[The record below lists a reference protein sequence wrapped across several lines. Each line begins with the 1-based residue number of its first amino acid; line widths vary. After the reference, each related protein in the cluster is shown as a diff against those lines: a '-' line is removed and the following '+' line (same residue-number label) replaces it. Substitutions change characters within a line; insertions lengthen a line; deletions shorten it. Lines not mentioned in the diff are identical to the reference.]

1 MRKLA
6 TIQTIHNIS
15 PIKGADNISV
25 AEVLGWEV
33 VVKNGEYAS
42 GDSVIFCEI
51 DSWIPKNI
59 APSLCEGKSFNHIL
73 GGRVRTKKL
82 RGVVSQGLILPLST
96 LPNLGQYTIGQE
108 VTKELGIVKWEDPA
122 FLVNRKEA
130 KGDFPFFIPKT
141 EQERVQNLKMVYDQ
155 YLNKSYEVTIKLDG
169 SSLTVYSYYD
179 KDSKCDVSGVCSRT
193 LELKEGHNKY
203 WDCAKKYNVIEKLK
217 STGRGLAV
225 QAEMLDVDIQS
236 NYEKVDSLQMYVYD
250 IYDIDNKA
258 YLFPEERRKICNE
271 LGLPHVPVICEKYV
285 LYGSIKHIR
294 EYAFGEGMNKGVRRE
309 GIVLKSID
317 NYNRFKVTS
326 VDYLLKYKKD

>member
-51 DSWIPKNI
+51 DSWIPESI
-59 APSLCEGKSFNHIL
+59 APFLCEGKRFNHTL

-96 LPNLGQYTIGQE
+96 LSNPGQYTLGEE
-108 VTKELGIVKWEDPA
+108 VTKELGIVKWENET
-122 FLVNRKEA
+122 LLIKCKEA
-130 KGDFPFFIPKT
+130 KRGFPIFIPKT
-141 EQERVQNLKMVYDQ
+141 DQERVQNLKMVFDQ
-155 YLNKSYEVTIKLDG
+155 YVDKSYEVTTKLDG
-169 SSLTVYSYYD
+169 SSLTIYSYYD

-225 QAEMLDVDIQS
+225 QAEMLDVNIQS

-250 IYDIDNKA
+250 IYDIDNKS
-258 YLFPEERRKICNE
+258 YLLPEERRNLCKE
-271 LGLPHVPVICEKYV
+271 LELPHVPVICEKYV
-285 LYGSIKHIR
+285 LKSIKNIR
-294 EYAFGEGMNKGVRRE
+294 EYACGEGMNKGVRRE